1 MCLEEENIIDKLT
14 LEKGFF
20 VLIFPDINI
29 STKEIYSVRHHKNE
43 SRVDDIQQLLKSDL
57 NSLEST
63 VMEKYP
69 QLKDTKYWLS
79 SLGKVKMSGTG
90 STLYIE
96 FDSYESANEANKEI
110 GTRYKSKMVI
120 VWIHMIFFS

>member
-1 MCLEEENIIDKLT
+1 MSGRGNIIDKLT
-14 LEKGFF
+14 LEKVF

-29 STKEIYSVRHHKNE
+29 STKRYLVLDIIRLI
-43 SRVDDIQQLLKSDL
+43 RVDDIQQLLKSDL

-96 FDSYESANEANKEI
+96 FDSYESANDQQGNWDEI
-110 GTRYKSKMVI
+110 
-120 VWIHMIFFS
+120 